1 MNDQQR
7 GHGPERAPTCPRP
20 QPACYAHHALDEG
33 NGTVPLRPV
42 ATCRAG
48 LREAGSFHRL
58 RTRLHRLRTR
68 LGLRDGEE
76 SGDVVA

>member
-1 MNDQQR
+1 M
-7 GHGPERAPTCPRP
+7 
-20 QPACYAHHALDEG
+20 
-33 NGTVPLRPV
+33 
-42 ATCRAG
+42 
-48 LREAGSFHRL
+48 REAGSFHRLRTRLHRL